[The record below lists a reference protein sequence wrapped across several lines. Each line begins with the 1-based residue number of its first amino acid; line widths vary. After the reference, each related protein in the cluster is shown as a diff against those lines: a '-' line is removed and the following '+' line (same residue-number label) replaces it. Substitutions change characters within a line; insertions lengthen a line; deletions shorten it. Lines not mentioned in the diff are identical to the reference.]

1 MSLMVFTKEKSVV
14 GIWTIIIKSHRIL
27 PQKKKKNHRSERKA
41 AREEGKNFGLQD
53 SPKKQLPKWQ

>member
-14 GIWTIIIKSHRIL
+14 GIWTIIIKSHRII
-27 PQKKKKNHRSERKA
+27 PQKNHQSERKA
-41 AREEGKNFGLQD
+41 AREEGKNFGLQN